1 LESAPDHVFITLP
14 AQNSASMRKVLW
26 IGCGLLVGVF
36 DWCGHARADLALET
50 ETARLLPQG
59 RWEVSAAFEFQ
70 KAPDGKE
77 VASPLAIAVGLMEG
91 LELLVEPVPYTKIAP
106 SDESAA
112 IGVGDTEVT
121 LQYLLIKEKAAI
133 PAIAIA
139 GEVKIPTARSTVIGS
154 REWDYR
160 IYAIA
165 SKRIGPVDVHLNV
178 GFNIIGEPVGVKT
191 RNPWDVSLAAEWFVH
206 PKFDI
211 IGEVT
216 YVGSALRSEDPNAPV
231 TPEIAGEEI
240 VYTAGVRYHV
250 SKDFDVFGTF
260 SYDNQDA
267 KLYRV
272 GLSFKF

>member
-1 LESAPDHVFITLP
+1 MMLKPTLKWTSTGP
-14 AQNSASMRKVLW
+14 IRLLAVL
-26 IGCGLLVGVF
+26 CA
-36 DWCGHARADLALET
+36 CSEQARADLALET
-50 ETARLLPQG
+50 ETARLLLPG
-59 RWEVSAAFEFQ
+59 RWEFSAAFEFQ
-70 KAPDGKE
+70 TSSDGKE
-77 VASPLAIAVGLMEG
+77 VASPLAIAVGLMDR
-91 LELLVEPVPYTKIAP
+91 LELMVEPVPYTKIAP

-121 LQYLLIKEKAAI
+121 LQYLLIKEKPVI

-139 GEVKIPTARSTVIGS
+139 GEVKIPTARAKIIGS
-154 REWDYR
+154 QEWDFR

-165 SKRIGPVDVHLNV
+165 SKRIGPVDVHFNV
-178 GFNIIGEPVGVKT
+178 GFNIIGEPTGVKS

-216 YVGSALRSEDPNAPV
+216 YVGSAVRSEDPNIAV

-240 VYTAGVRYHV
+240 VYTAGLRYHV

>member
-1 LESAPDHVFITLP
+1 
-14 AQNSASMRKVLW
+14 MRKLQW
-26 IGCGLLVGVF
+26 IGWGFLVGICA
-36 DWCGHARADLALET
+36 WCGQAHADLALET
-50 ETARLLPQG
+50 ETARLLPPG
-59 RWEVSAAFEFQ
+59 RWELSAAYEFQ
-70 KAPDGKE
+70 TASDGKE
-77 VASPLAIAVGLMEG
+77 YATPLAIAVGLMER

-106 SDESAA
+106 SDESGAT
-112 IGVGDTEVT
+112 GVGDTEIT
-121 LQYLLIKEKAAI
+121 LQYLLVDEKPNI

-139 GEVKIPTARSTVIGS
+139 GEIKIPTARAKLIGS
-154 REWDYR
+154 QEWDFR

-165 SKRIGPVDVHLNV
+165 SKRLGPVDVHFNV
-178 GFNIIGEPVGVKT
+178 GFNIIGEPIGVKT

-216 YVGSALRSEDPNAPV
+216 YIGSAVRSEDPNIDV

-250 SKDFDVFGTF
+250 SKEWDVFGTF

-272 GLSFKF
+272 GISFKF